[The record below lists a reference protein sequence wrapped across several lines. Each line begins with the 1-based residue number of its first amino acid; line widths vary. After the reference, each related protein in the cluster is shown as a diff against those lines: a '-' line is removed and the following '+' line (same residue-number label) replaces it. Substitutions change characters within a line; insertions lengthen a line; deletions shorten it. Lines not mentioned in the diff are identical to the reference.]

1 MRTVVASLAVAALI
15 AWGTSASHAI
25 TVAAPSALTVS
36 EAESALVVPV
46 YYYRRY
52 YRPYYRRPYYR
63 PYYHYRL
70 NYNLYFTRP
79 YYYRRYWW

>member
-1 MRTVVASLAVAALI
+1 MRKAVASMAVAALI

-25 TVAAPSALTVS
+25 NVAAPSALS
-36 EAESALVVPV
+36 ETESALVTPI

-52 YRPYYRRPYYR
+52 YRPYYHRRYYR

-79 YYYRRYWW
+79 YYHRRYWW